1 MPGCGVAVVVGAVV
15 GGVIGYLTNVVAVW
29 LLFHPVR
36 RRCLLPGGRL
46 CVQGLVAARRGEL
59 ARRLG
64 GLVDEYVRG
73 SGVVDRLG
81 AEAAGLVRRELLGAL
96 RRSPVARGLL
106 PLLGPVVEAVS
117 GAVGRLVSGLVGR
130 VELGR
135 VVEEELLGLE
145 PGRLEELFREAVG
158 RELRFIEA
166 SGFVLGALV
175 GAVQGL
181 VLCLVGC

>member
-1 MPGCGVAVVVGAVV
+1 M
-15 GGVIGYLTNVVAVW
+15 
-29 LLFHPVR
+29 
-36 RRCLLPGGRL
+36 
-46 CVQGLVAARRGEL
+46 
-59 ARRLG
+59 
-64 GLVDEYVRG
+64 
-73 SGVVDRLG
+73 
-81 AEAAGLVRRELLGAL
+81 GAL

-135 VVEEELLGLE
+135 VVEEELLALE